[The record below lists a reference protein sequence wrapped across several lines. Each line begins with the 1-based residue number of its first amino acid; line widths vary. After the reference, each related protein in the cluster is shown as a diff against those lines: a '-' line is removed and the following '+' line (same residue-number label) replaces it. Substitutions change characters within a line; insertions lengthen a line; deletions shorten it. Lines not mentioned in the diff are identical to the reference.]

1 MEIIKNCP
9 VCGSEKYSEFL
20 KCKDH
25 FLTKEKFTIVKCDQC
40 TFTFVNPRPEQGQ
53 LAGYYESTEY
63 ISHSGTNKGI
73 VNSVYKYV
81 RNFTHKSKLNLVTKY
96 AKGNKILDIGC
107 GSGELLGLFKKS
119 NWETLGI
126 EPNDNAREFAIKQ
139 YCIDVYEESHIKEIE
154 SASMDVIS
162 MWHVLEHVSLL
173 NERMEEVKRILKDDG
188 VLFIAVPNRISFDAM
203 HYGEFWAAFD
213 VPRHLYHFTPE
224 TMGELIKKHGF
235 AIVSFLPMK
244 FDSFYVSILSE
255 KYKNGSTNLLK
266 ALYTGLKSNLNAN
279 NKRHDYSSMIYVI
292 KKVNGK

>member
-9 VCGSEKYSEFL
+9 VCGSEKYSEFII
-20 KCKDH
+20 CKDH

-40 TFTFVNPRPEQGQ
+40 GFTFVNPRPEQGQ

-63 ISHSGTNKGI
+63 ISHSGTNKGV

-81 RNFTHKSKLNLVTKY
+81 RNFTHKSKLNLVTKF

-119 NWETLGI
+119 DWETLGI
-126 EPNDNAREFAIKQ
+126 EPNNNAREFAIKQ

-154 SASMDVIS
+154 SASLDVIS

-188 VLFIAVPNRISFDAM
+188 VLFIAVPNRISFDAT

-224 TMGELIKKHGF
+224 TMGELIKKHGL
-235 AIVSFLPMK
+235 AIVSYLPMK
-244 FDSFYVSILSE
+244 FDSFYVSMLSE
-255 KYKNGSTNLLK
+255 KYKTGSTNLLK
-266 ALYTGLKSNLNAN
+266 ALYTGLRSNIKAN
-279 NKRHDYSSMIYVI
+279 NKNHSYSSMIYVV
-292 KKVNGK
+292 KKK